1 MASKGLA
8 VTSIDLIHHFVTM
21 KGKKEIIDYLR
32 TQTSITQTHALGAA
46 LDELE
51 LLLEYLEVF
60 GVQDK
65 VVLDLSL
72 ARGLDYYTGVI
83 FEAVLVNEPTTREI
97 REKKPSSSSS
107 SSSSKSKT
115 TQVDDDVSE
124 DVGIGSI
131 AAGGRY
137 DDLVGTLAGPSKK
150 GGDLRSCPCVGLSIG
165 VERLCAVLWQRQ
177 CRYPS
182 TKTQVYVMSVGS
194 NVDGGYIKER
204 MQLCQCLWD
213 AKIPATFMY
222 KCKPRLQSQFT
233 QCEKEKIPWA
243 VLIGE
248 DELKS
253 GHVRIKKMSEKSVG
267 PEAAGI
273 LVKRDQMVMELK
285 KRLTATST
293 TSTHDVEQMGVTL
306 EQCKV

>member
-97 REKKPSSSSS
+97 R
-107 SSSSKSKT
+107 
-115 TQVDDDVSE
+115 
-124 DVGIGSI
+124 
-131 AAGGRY
+131 
-137 DDLVGTLAGPSKK
+137 
-150 GGDLRSCPCVGLSIG
+150 
-165 VERLCAVLWQRQ
+165 
-177 CRYPS
+177 
-182 TKTQVYVMSVGS
+182 
-194 NVDGGYIKER
+194 
-204 MQLCQCLWD
+204 
-213 AKIPATFMY
+213 
-222 KCKPRLQSQFT
+222 
-233 QCEKEKIPWA
+233 
-243 VLIGE
+243 
-248 DELKS
+248 
-253 GHVRIKKMSEKSVG
+253 
-267 PEAAGI
+267 
-273 LVKRDQMVMELK
+273 
-285 KRLTATST
+285 
-293 TSTHDVEQMGVTL
+293 
-306 EQCKV
+306 